1 MHSLDPNDDEAAN
14 GRRLGGC
21 CTHSCKLKPGAL
33 CSPSNHQCCDQQ
45 CAIVPKNRSVE
56 CLPADLQYCFAAAYC
71 DGTLDGCPAKKLLH
85 QEEEGEGEEGRWRRP
100 KLADG
105 APCLNGGTCQG
116 GYCNSSCPAGSAD
129 CQCPQ
134 WAANGCKVC
143 CQAVLKNGSEV
154 TRGECRPEAEVHR
167 PEGTHCLFNETERGF
182 CTADGWCRLPKRD
195 ELSEGTVFPVTV
207 SPLSDGDEDDFDGE
221 DLWALMK
228 G

>member
-1 MHSLDPNDDEAAN
+1 M
-14 GRRLGGC
+14 
-21 CTHSCKLKPGAL
+21 
-33 CSPSNHQCCDQQ
+33 
-45 CAIVPKNRSVE
+45 E
-56 CLPADLQYCFAAAYC
+56 CLSADLQYCFAAAYC

-85 QEEEGEGEEGRWRRP
+85 QEEEEEEGEEGRWRRP

-129 CQCPQ
+129 CQCPL

-143 CQAVLKNGSEV
+143 CQAVLKNGSDV
-154 TRGECRPEAEVHR
+154 RRGQCRPEAEVHR

-207 SPLSDGDEDDFDGE
+207 SPLSDDEDFDGE
-221 DLWALMK
+221 DFWALMK